1 MATQHESF
9 GERLRRLREAA
20 GLTQEQL
27 AERAG
32 LSSNAI
38 AALESGRRQRPYS
51 STMQA
56 LSDALGLSEEERT
69 QLVGVLPRQSPLLQP
84 SSQSPP
90 GFLSR
95 PHPL

>member
-1 MATQHESF
+1 MAQTAIPF
-9 GERLRRLREAA
+9 GEYLRRLREER

-38 AALESGRRQRPYS
+38 AALESGRRQRPYP

-56 LSDALGLSEEERT
+56 LSDALGLSEGERT
-69 QLVGVLPRQSPLLQP
+69 QLVGVLPRQAPLLQP

-90 GFLSR
+90 GFLSQ